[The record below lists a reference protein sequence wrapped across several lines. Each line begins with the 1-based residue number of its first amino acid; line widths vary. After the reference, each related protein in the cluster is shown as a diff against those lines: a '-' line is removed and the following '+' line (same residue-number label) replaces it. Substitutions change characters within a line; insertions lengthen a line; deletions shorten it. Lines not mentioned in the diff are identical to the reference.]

1 MSGIIGRKIGMT
13 TFFEQNGMHFP
24 CTIIQAGPCVI
35 LQIKNLEKDGYSSI
49 QLGFEDKNKKKTSK
63 PLLGHFKIVSVSPK
77 KKLAE
82 FRCNETKE
90 FKVGQYVD
98 VNIFSEGDLVDIT
111 SVSKGKGFQGVIKR
125 HGFSGVGQS
134 SHGQHNRLRSPGS
147 IGAGSD
153 PSRVFKGML
162 MGGRMGG
169 RNITINNLRL
179 LKIDIEKNLLLV
191 KGSIPGC
198 NNGYVLIRK

>member
-13 TFFEQNGMHFP
+13 NFFEQNGKHFP

-35 LQIKNLEKDGYSSI
+35 LQIKNIERDGYSSI
-49 QLGFEDKNKKKTSK
+49 KLGFEDKKKKKTSK
-63 PLLGHFKIVSVSPK
+63 SDMGTFKKVSVSPK
-77 KKLAE
+77 KKIAE
-82 FRCNETKE
+82 FRCKNPNN
-90 FKVGQYVD
+90 FKVGQYID
-98 VNIFSEGDLVDIT
+98 VKIFSEGDLVDIT
-111 SVSKGKGFQGVIKR
+111 SVSKGKGFQGVVKR

-134 SHGQHNRLRSPGS
+134 THGQHNRLRAPGS

-169 RNITINNLRL
+169 RKITTHNLRL
-179 LKIDIEKNLLLV
+179 LKIDIEKNLFLV
-191 KGSIPGC
+191 KGSMAGY
-198 NNGYVLIRK
+198 NSGYVLIRK